1 MWKIKGVWKKL
12 KIKWT
17 AFWVYDEFDLSKKNL
32 SHSDTR
38 YIMYWNFITCAC
50 TVSLVM
56 LLTEAN
62 NFCLSR
68 KNNADM
74 EKIMKTVEAYMASAT
89 KDEYEA
95 IAQTIRRDLVF
106 SEFGED
112 IENYVYYIPNTADKC
127 ITCEKDYP
135 AQAFL
140 VCLNTGEIYALD
152 IFEEEMDPYAY
163 YSYIQVDSGYDEVSQ
178 TSFQIY
184 KNLGGKSGF
193 VDLKRGRGIVSLHRM
208 KQLFCDECIKNILHT
223 VEGQI
228 TEEVVIFNAIKKIFY
243 PINDGE
249 KVKIGDYIIK
259 NRYKDGDY
267 KIIIEYANTQE

>member
-1 MWKIKGVWKKL
+1 M
-12 KIKWT
+12 KWME
-17 AFWVYDEFDLSKKNL
+17 FWLYDEFDLSKKHL
-32 SHSDTR
+32 SHSDKR
-38 YIMYWNFITCAC
+38 SIMYWNFITCAC
-50 TVSLVM
+50 TVSLVL
-56 LLTEAN
+56 LLTGAN
-62 NFCLSR
+62 NFRISR
-68 KNNADM
+68 KNYADM
-74 EKIMKTVEAYMASAT
+74 EKIIKTVEAYMVSAT
-89 KDEYEA
+89 KDEYEG

-112 IENYVYYIPNTADKC
+112 IENYMDYIPNIAEKC

-140 VCLNTGEIYALD
+140 VSLNTGEIYSLD

-163 YSYIQVDSGYDEVSQ
+163 YSNIQVASGYDEVSQ

-208 KQLFCDECIKNILHT
+208 KQLFCDECIKKILHT

-228 TEEVVIFNAIKKIFY
+228 TEEVVIFDATEKIFY
-243 PINDGE
+243 PINDGA
-249 KVKIGDYIIK
+249 KAKIGDYIIK
-259 NRYKDGDY
+259 NRHRDGDY
-267 KIIIEYANTQE
+267 KITIEYANTQE

>member
-1 MWKIKGVWKKL
+1 MWEIKGVWKKL
-12 KIKWT
+12 KIKWA
-17 AFWVYDEFDLSKKNL
+17 AFWVYDEFDLSKKHL
-32 SHSDTR
+32 SHSDKR

-50 TVSLVM
+50 TVSLVL

-62 NFCLSR
+62 NFYLSR
-68 KNNADM
+68 KNNTNM
-74 EKIMKTVEAYMASAT
+74 EKIMKTVEAYMVSAT

-112 IENYVYYIPNTADKC
+112 MENYIYYIPNTAEKC

-140 VCLNTGEIYALD
+140 ISLNTGEIYSLD
-152 IFEEEMDPYAY
+152 IFEDGADPYAY
-163 YSYIQVDSGYDEVSQ
+163 YSNVQVASGYDEVSQ

-184 KNLGGKSGF
+184 KNPGRKSGF
-193 VDLKRGRGIVSLHRM
+193 VDLKRGRGIVSLHKM
-208 KQLFCDECIKNILHT
+208 KQLFCDGCIKNILHT

-228 TEEVVIFNAIKKIFY
+228 TEEVVIFDATEKIFY
-243 PINDGE
+243 PINGGT
-249 KVKIGDYIIK
+249 KARIGDYIIK
-259 NRYKDGDY
+259 NRYRDGEY
-267 KIIIEYANTQE
+267 KITIEYANTKK